1 MESGKSRSVMAE
13 NDQIRNAA
21 RNTGGQRRAR
31 DLAEVAACNRPGA
44 YPCRFVRRCSE
55 VSICH
60 GRILSCKILSCKA
73 PRLDLVVPARGR
85 HPSGTARVRAVVAL
99 RICVVIRTDARRR
112 SASVGETVLA
122 PARHRADEPCS
133 VTLSNK
139 AASASACQCV
149 SPKPRPNRFPRSWR
163 NVIRLFESVPVPGRS
178 VRHGREQCRP
188 SMSRMSGRHA
198 RPRLDRGD
206 QRLARR

>member
-1 MESGKSRSVMAE
+1 MESGKSRSVMAK

-21 RNTGGQRRAR
+21 RNTGGQRRTR
-31 DLAEVAACNRPGA
+31 DLAEVAVCNHPGA
-44 YPCRFVRRCSE
+44 YPCRFVRRRSE

-60 GRILSCKILSCKA
+60 GRILSCKTPC
-73 PRLDLVVPARGR
+73 LDLVVPARGR

-139 AASASACQCV
+139 AASASACRCV
-149 SPKPRPNRFPRSWR
+149 TPKPPPEPFPPIMAPLGK

-178 VRHGREQCRP
+178 VRHGHEQCRP
-188 SMSRMSGRHA
+188 SRSRMTGRHA